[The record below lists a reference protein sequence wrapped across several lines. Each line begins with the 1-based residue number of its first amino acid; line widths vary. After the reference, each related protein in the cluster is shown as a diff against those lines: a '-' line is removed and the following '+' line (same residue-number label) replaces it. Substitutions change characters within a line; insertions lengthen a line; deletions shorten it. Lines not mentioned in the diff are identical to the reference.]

1 MALTRY
7 VVVSTTLAD
16 KTIYD
21 GPFTWDGVTQWT
33 LPSGRQAITEAASV
47 SGSYAYPAQSITD
60 QNAATLR
67 VRANNALAANATYQA
82 ISAPTNPQVVTQVL
96 LLTKE
101 CNGIIRLLL
110 SQLDD
115 ITGT

>member
-1 MALTRY
+1 MARY
-7 VVVSTTLAD
+7 VVVSTILSD

-21 GPFTWDGVTQWT
+21 GPFTWDGVTQWAV
-33 LPSGRQAITEAASV
+33 PAGRQAMLEVTAL
-47 SGSYAYPAQSITD
+47 SGSYAYPAQPIAD

-67 VRANNALAANATYQA
+67 TRANNALAANATYQA
-82 ISAPTNPQVVTQVL
+82 ISAPTNPQVVAQVL

>member
-1 MALTRY
+1 MARY
-7 VVVSTTLAD
+7 VIVSTTLSD

-21 GPFTWDGVTQWT
+21 GPFTWDGTTQWAV
-33 LPSGRQAITEAASV
+33 PSGRQAITEAAAL
-47 SGSYAYPAQSITD
+47 SGPYVYPAPPVAE
-60 QNAATLR
+60 QNAATLCT
-67 VRANNALAANATYQA
+67 RANNALAANATYQA
-82 ISAPTNPQVVTQVL
+82 ISTPTNPQVVAQVL

-115 ITGT
+115 IAGT